1 MSNLGQG
8 VWEKGEA
15 AGREIGQEIGEKI
28 GEKNGMEAEKIA
40 TIKRMYRK
48 GYSIEMIADASDKT
62 PEEVEAIL
70 SGKELQTI

>member
-1 MSNLGQG
+1 MSNLGRR

-15 AGREIGQEIGEKI
+15 AGREIGIE
-28 GEKNGMEAEKIA
+28 NEKIA

-48 GYSIEMIADASDKT
+48 GYSIEMIADVSDKT

-70 SGKELQTI
+70 SGKELQTV